1 MSLSNHPWRE
11 ATLPHR
17 MTRILLPLRLLASRL
32 QRLPRW
38 LRRTIAILAGSVLI
52 AMLAI
57 AIAGIP
63 DQVVDSDLAI
73 VPGTTVFP
81 SGTPSPWL
89 LGRLET
95 TLGFYRTGRCKRIL
109 VSGGI
114 GREGHDEA
122 AVMKAWL
129 TARGVPD
136 SAVVTDNH
144 GINSF
149 ETARFAASLIR
160 RDTLRNPVVISQ
172 FFHVPRLR
180 LALEKHGVRIA
191 GNLRSRR
198 YGVRDVWST
207 FREVFAW
214 IEYLAKPS
222 TAPAP

>member
-1 MSLSNHPWRE
+1 MKRL
-11 ATLPHR
+11 
-17 MTRILLPLRLLASRL
+17 LLPLRFLASRL
-32 QRLPRW
+32 LRLPRW
-38 LRRTIAILAGSVLI
+38 LRRTVVALATAVVV

-57 AIAGIP
+57 AVAGIP
-63 DQVVDSDLAI
+63 DRVVDSDLAI

-81 SGTPSPWL
+81 SGTPAPWL
-89 LGRLET
+89 LGRLEA
-95 TLGFYRTGRCKRIL
+95 TLGFYRTGRCRRIL

-144 GINSF
+144 GVNSF
-149 ETARFAASLIR
+149 ETARFAARLVR

-172 FFHVPRLR
+172 FFHVPRMR
-180 LALEKHGVRIA
+180 LALEKHGVRVA

-198 YGVRDVWST
+198 YDARDVWST

-214 IEYLAKPS
+214 IEYLAKP
-222 TAPAP
+222 TVRATP